1 MQKKILLVAFQG
13 QPMCFIHVLLNA
25 LDLQANDNQ
34 CKIIIEGE
42 ATRLIPEISQ
52 EGHFLNGLYRQMLAQ
67 GLLEGVCR
75 ACSSKMQVLENIKK
89 EGLPLLDD
97 MSGHPG
103 MAKYIEQG
111 FEIINF

>member
-1 MQKKILLVAFQG
+1 
-13 QPMCFIHVLLNA
+13 
-25 LDLQANDNQ
+25 
-34 CKIIIEGE
+34 
-42 ATRLIPEISQ
+42 
-52 EGHFLNGLYRQMLAQ
+52 
-67 GLLEGVCR
+67 
-75 ACSSKMQVLENIKK
+75 MQVLEDIKK

>member
-1 MQKKILLVAFQG
+1 MPKKILLVAFQG
-13 QPMCFIHVLLNA
+13 QAMCFIHVLLNG
-25 LDLQANDNQ
+25 LELQAQGHQ
-34 CKIIIEGE
+34 CKIIVEGE
-42 ATRLIPEISQ
+42 ATRLIPEISV
-52 EGHFLNGLYRQMLAQ
+52 EGHFLNLLYRQMLTQ

-75 ACSSKMQVLENIKK
+75 ACSSKMQVLENIKN

-111 FEIINF
+111 YEIINF

>member
-1 MQKKILLVAFQG
+1 MPKKVLLVAFQG
-13 QPMCFIHVLLNA
+13 QPMCFIHVLLNG
-25 LDLQANDNQ
+25 LELQAQ
-34 CKIIIEGE
+34 GHLCKIIIEGE

-52 EGHFLNGLYRQMLAQ
+52 EGHFLNVLYRQMLEK

-75 ACSSKMQVLENIKK
+75 ACSLKMQVLENIKT
-89 EGLPLLDD
+89 EGLSLLDD

>member
-1 MQKKILLVAFQG
+1 MPKKILLVAFQG
-13 QPMCFIHVLLNA
+13 QPMCFIHVLLNG
-25 LDLQANDNQ
+25 LEMQAKGHQ

-42 ATRLIPEISQ
+42 ATRLIPEIRQ
-52 EGHFLNGLYRQMLAQ
+52 EGHFLNALFERMLEK

-75 ACSSKMQVLENIKK
+75 ACSSKMQVLEEIKNA
-89 EGLPLLDD
+89 GLPLLDD

-103 MAKYIEQG
+103 MTQYIEQG

>member
-1 MQKKILLVAFQG
+1 MPKKILLVAFQG
-13 QPMCFIHVLLNA
+13 QPMCFIHVLLNG
-25 LDLQANDNQ
+25 LEMQAKGHQ
-34 CKIIIEGE
+34 CKIIVEGE
-42 ATRLIPEISQ
+42 ATRLIPEISR
-52 EGHFLNGLYRQMLAQ
+52 EGHFLNALYRQMLDK

-75 ACSSKMQVLENIKK
+75 ACSSKMQVLEDIKAA
-89 EGLPLLDD
+89 GLPLLDD